1 MLAASVCE
9 NIYAFADVAKCVL
22 VFSQNSTL
30 KHGYYKKK
38 SFCSDLTNEI
48 KISAVF
54 VA

>member
-9 NIYAFADVAKCVL
+9 NMCVCVYIYAFADVAKCVL

-30 KHGYYKKK
+30 KHGYYK
-38 SFCSDLTNEI
+38 DLTNEI